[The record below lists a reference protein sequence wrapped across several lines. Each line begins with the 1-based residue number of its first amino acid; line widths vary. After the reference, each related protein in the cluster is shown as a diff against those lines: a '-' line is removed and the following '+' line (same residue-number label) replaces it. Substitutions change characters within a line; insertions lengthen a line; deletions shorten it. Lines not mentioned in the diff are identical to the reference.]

1 MNSQLDMV
9 VWGTAVS
16 NAQLLFQRVG
26 EAVERLEKVLS
37 RYSEQAELWQLN
49 HSAFD
54 KLWPMSPRLYQAVL
68 SGIGYY
74 QQTGGYFDVFNGEA
88 YHRLKKGELPFEP
101 TAPIAQKR
109 VNLNHQQKTIQFLQ
123 TGISIDFGGMGKG
136 MALQE
141 VDQLLTEQGIE
152 HAFFSFGGSSILTR
166 GHHPHGAFWP
176 FALASRPEKVWQLND
191 AFLSVSQTTR
201 SQTTESKQHLID
213 PKTGAVI
220 NEQHTAIVMAA
231 NPVDAEVLSTSLLIA
246 PANEHPSIL
255 QNLKALEHQIF

>member
-16 NAQLLFQRVG
+16 NAQLFFQRVDD
-26 EAVERLEKVLS
+26 AVDRLENVLS
-37 RYSEQAELWQLN
+37 RYKAEAELWQLN
-49 HSAFD
+49 HSAFE
-54 KLWPMSPRLYQAVL
+54 KPFRMSQQLYQAVL
-68 SGIGYY
+68 SGIDYY

-101 TAPIAQKR
+101 TAQTAQKR
-109 VNLNHQQKTIQFLQ
+109 VNVDHQQKSIHFLQ
-123 TGISIDFGGMGKG
+123 SGVSIDFGGMGKG
-136 MALQE
+136 LALQE
-141 VDQLLTEQGIE
+141 VDKLLSEQAIE

-191 AFLSVSQTTR
+191 AFLSVSQTTAAH
-201 SQTTESKQHLID
+201 TTEPKQHLID
-213 PKTGAVI
+213 PKTGAAI
-220 NEQHTAIVMAA
+220 NEQHTAVVLAA